1 MSARQSQEGP
11 VVHKWVV
18 AGTVLTGTIMAVLDA
33 SIVNVALPSM
43 TGTFG
48 ASLEEITWV
57 VTGYILAQV
66 IMMPVTALLSTRF
79 GRRNFYLF
87 SLALFTLSS
96 MFCGVA
102 RTLPFMVFFRIL
114 QGLGGGVLTIVSQAI
129 LRETFPPEEQAMAM
143 GMYGLG
149 VVVAPAVG
157 PTLGGWITDSFTWPW
172 VFYVNV
178 PIGFLSILLVSR
190 FIHDPPYLVRRKGK
204 IDLTGVAFLAV
215 GLGAFQLLLEQGQ
228 RNDWFA
234 SNYIDTLAV
243 VAAVGLGLFVWQ
255 ELRSRDPAVNLRLL
269 KNVPFTS
276 ATALGA
282 VLGAG
287 LFGTLFLLPMFLQR
301 LLGYTAML
309 SGEALIPRSL
319 AMAVIMP
326 LGGRVY
332 NRLGPRLLVGAGLM
346 VSAYSFWE
354 LSHLTIDT
362 GFWDIFW
369 PQLWQGVGFAL
380 IFLSLSTAAL
390 AYIPKPEMTQAAGL
404 YNVVRQVFGSV
415 GIAVYASV
423 LTRSTIQ
430 YHAILGE
437 SITPYHAPARQF
449 LDGAAGRMMQMGV
462 DAPTAHLMALRV
474 LDLRVT
480 QQAAVLAYNH
490 VFGLVAILFLVSLP
504 LVFLL
509 RSGKPG
515 AGAPIPPRSSSPWP
529 SPGGAPGRSAP

>member
-1 MSARQSQEGP
+1 MSPSSRQQGP
-11 VVHKWVV
+11 PVHKWVV

-48 ASLEEITWV
+48 ASVEEITWV

-66 IMMPVTALLSTRF
+66 IMMPVTAFLSARF

-87 SLALFTLSS
+87 SLALFTLAS

-102 RTLPFMVFFRIL
+102 RTLPVMVVFRIL
-114 QGLGGGVLTIVSQAI
+114 QGAASGVLTIVSQAI
-129 LRETFPPEEQAMAM
+129 LRESFPPEEQAMAM

-157 PTLGGWITDSFTWPW
+157 PTLGGWITDRFTWPW

-178 PIGFLSILLVSR
+178 PIGLLSFTLVSR
-190 FIHDPPYLVRRKGK
+190 FIHDPPYLVRRRGK
-204 IDLTGVAFLAV
+204 MDLTGVAFLAV
-215 GLGAFQLLLEQGQ
+215 GLGALQLLLEQGQ

-234 SNYIDTLAV
+234 SRYITALGIVAV
-243 VAAVGLGLFVWQ
+243 TGLVLFVWQ
-255 ELRSRDPAVNLRLL
+255 ELRSPEPAVNLRLL
-269 KNVPFTS
+269 KNVSFTS

-301 LLGYTAML
+301 LLGYTALL
-309 SGEALIPRSL
+309 SGAALVPRSL
-319 AMAVIMP
+319 AMAAIMP

-332 NRLGPRLLVGAGLM
+332 NRLGPRVLVGSGFL

-354 LSHLTIDT
+354 LSHLTITT

-380 IFLSLSTAAL
+380 IFLALSTAAL
-390 AYIPKPEMTQAAGL
+390 AEIPRPDMTQAAGL

-415 GIAVYASV
+415 GIAVYASI
-423 LTRSTIQ
+423 LTHATTK
-430 YHAILGE
+430 YHAILAEGT
-437 SITPYHAPARQF
+437 TPFHEPTRQF
-449 LDGAAGRMMQMGV
+449 LHGATARMMQNGA
-462 DAPTAHLMALRV
+462 DPEAARLMALKV
-474 LDLRVT
+474 LDLRVL
-480 QQAAVLAYNH
+480 QQSAVLAYNH
-490 VFGLVAILFLVSLP
+490 VFGIAAILFMVSTP
-504 LVFLL
+504 LVLFLRNPSFTSRGN
-509 RSGKPG
+509 RS
-515 AGAPIPPRSSSPWP
+515 PPPSSPE
-529 SPGGAPGRSAP
+529 